1 MIGSS
6 QLSSPKR
13 LRVGGFFIH
22 FCCIGVYLCL
32 FSPIAWQAN
41 AQNQRSF
48 CFNLSFLQIT
58 VEIKEEDRESFLEVL
73 RNAMRACEVVSTR
86 KVNGRLF
93 SINTTMLF

>member
-13 LRVGGFFIH
+13 LRVSGFFIH
-22 FCCIGVYLCL
+22 FSCVGVYICL
-32 FSPIAWQAN
+32 FPPIARQAS

-58 VEIKEEDRESFLEVL
+58 VEIKEEDRESFLEL
-73 RNAMRACEVVSTR
+73 LHNATPACEVVSTR
-86 KVNGRLF
+86 KVNGP
-93 SINTTMLF
+93 SSNG